1 MRVRTA
7 VVASLTVLACS
18 GAPAISNPAAAAAV
32 PPAVPA
38 MPAPVGTAVTPAAA
52 PTRTVTYD
60 VRTRGDVTADV
71 GVFERIAA
79 ATLTDRRGWSMGGS
93 LHFTQVPGGG
103 EFTLWLAA
111 PSELPSFSRK
121 CSPSF
126 SCRAGRNVVI
136 NEERWR
142 TGTASWPAVAEY
154 RQHVINHEVGHWLG
168 MGHADCPAAG
178 APAPVMQQQSKDLA
192 GCVGSAWPTEAE
204 RAEAAN
210 GAGVELR
217 RTAPTLY
224 TVTSAGDQATVVRAL
239 DPATGYAT
247 RTLEAV
253 LALGSTGVEPWAFAV
268 ADHNRDGV
276 DDLYAV
282 DPSGPTGTE
291 VHVLDGASGLTR
303 ALVSGPTALG
313 PTDAVDWV
321 FAVADHDGDG
331 NQDLY
336 AIDRRLD
343 AGTASVHVLDGAD
356 GFATWLHHAQTP
368 LAVGGAD
375 ESTFV
380 VGDQDE
386 DGLPD
391 VLAVRH
397 QGESGH
403 AEIDVAGGAG
413 GYRQITAGE
422 VTPLVVEDPAAWAFL
437 VADVDGDGIDQV
449 VAVSR
454 AGTTTELHVLGSSLD
469 RWVAHHVTGEPAALG
484 ARLSLDAG

>member
-1 MRVRTA
+1 MWVRTG

-18 GAPAISNPAAAAAV
+18 GTL
-32 PPAVPA
+32 A
-38 MPAPVGTAVTPAAA
+38 MPAAQAAAPPAAPAVSAPTVTAVTPAAA
-52 PTRTVTYD
+52 PTRTITYD
-60 VRTRGDVTADV
+60 VGTRGDVTADA

-93 LHFTQVPGGG
+93 IRFAQVAGDG

-111 PSELPSFSRK
+111 PSQLSSFSTK

-142 TGTASWPAVAEY
+142 TGTPTWPAVAAY

-168 MGHADCPAAG
+168 LGHADCPAAG
-178 APAPVMQQQSKDLA
+178 EPAPVMQQQSKDLA

-204 RAEAAN
+204 RAEAASRT
-210 GAGVELR
+210 GVELR
-217 RTAPTLY
+217 RTAPALY
-224 TVTSAGDQATVVRAL
+224 TVASAGDQATVVRAL
-239 DPATGYAT
+239 EPATGYAT
-247 RTLEAV
+247 RTLDAV
-253 LALGSTGVEPWAFAV
+253 VALGATGVQPWAWAV

-291 VHVLDGASGLTR
+291 VHVLDGASGMTR
-303 ALVSGPTALG
+303 ELLAGPTALG
-313 PTDAVDWV
+313 PADPGGWV
-321 FAVADHDGDG
+321 FAVADRDGDG
-331 NQDLY
+331 HQDLY
-336 AIDRRLD
+336 AIDRRPG
-343 AGTASVHVLDGAD
+343 AGSASVHVLDGAD
-356 GFATWLHHAQTP
+356 GFASWLDHAKTALP
-368 LAVGGAD
+368 VGGAD

-397 QGESGH
+397 RGESGH

-413 GYRQITAGE
+413 GYREITAGA
-422 VTPLVVEDPAAWAFL
+422 VTPLVVDDPAAWAFL
-437 VADVDGDGIDQV
+437 VADVDGDGADQL

-454 AGTTTELHVLGSSLD
+454 AGANAEVHVLSGAMD
-469 RWVAHHVTGEPAALG
+469 RWVGHHVTGEPAALG
-484 ARLSLDAG
+484 DRLSLDAG